1 MMCDMEGSAA
11 PALGALLAKHQIGL
25 TVGEVLHELD
35 TAFAAIPVAATLSA
49 AEVEFLRKHAEPS
62 TATAI
67 ERWSAGDER
76 QARARVAL
84 RQLTSAVSGSV
95 SIKEA
100 AVLLGVDRSRVSRR
114 ITGKQLW
121 AFDLQG
127 TRRLPKWQFLGN
139 ELLPGLD
146 LIVPA
151 IPPGSTPPRGARCV
165 HAHSAARL

>member
-95 SIKEA
+95 SIKRPPSSSASTGPACHDASPENSYGPSTSKEPGA
-100 AVLLGVDRSRVSRR
+100 SQVAVP
-114 ITGKQLW
+114 W
-121 AFDLQG
+121 
-127 TRRLPKWQFLGN
+127 
-139 ELLPGLD
+139 
-146 LIVPA
+146 
-151 IPPGSTPPRGARCV
+151 
-165 HAHSAARL
+165 